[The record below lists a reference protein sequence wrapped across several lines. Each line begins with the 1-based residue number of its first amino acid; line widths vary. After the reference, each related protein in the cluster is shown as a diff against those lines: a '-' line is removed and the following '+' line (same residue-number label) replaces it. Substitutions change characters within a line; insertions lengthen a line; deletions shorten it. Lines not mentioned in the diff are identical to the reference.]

1 MTRGDDGMND
11 HSATGET
18 GQVATGSPVLEVT
31 NLRTYLYTRWG
42 VTKAVDGVS
51 LQLNAGETLGVVG
64 ESGSGKSML
73 ALSLVRLTPEPAGRI
88 VGGKVMLNGRDLL
101 SLSDRQMRGVRGRE
115 ISMILQDPQQSLNP
129 VFTVGNQIEEA
140 IRVHDREIGH
150 ADARERSIAALK
162 TVRVPAP
169 ERRLSSFPH
178 QLSGGMKQ
186 RIVGA
191 IAMAY
196 RPQVLIADEPSTS
209 LDVTIQAQFL
219 RLLKDLQQ
227 RTGVGIMLITHDFG
241 VVAEACDRVAVMYAG
256 RVVEQGPVDEIFDRP
271 QHPYTRA
278 LLDSRP
284 RADLRATRLKSIDG
298 SPPSLNNLPVGCRF
312 VDRCAYS
319 IDRCSVEYPPMF
331 RLTDNHSAACW
342 RAKEAPWETR

>member
-1 MTRGDDGMND
+1 MTGIRLGDKHGRDDVNKP
-11 HSATGET
+11 A
-18 GQVATGSPVLEVT
+18 ARGSPVLEVS

-42 VTKAVDGVS
+42 ITKAVDGVS
-51 LQLNAGETLGVVG
+51 LSLNAGETLGVVG

-73 ALSLVRLTPEPAGRI
+73 ALSLVRLTPEPAARI
-88 VGGKVMLNGRDLL
+88 VGGQVMVNGRDLL
-101 SLSDRQMRGVRGRE
+101 SLSDKQMRLVRGKE

-140 IRVHDREIGH
+140 FKVHDRGVGNVE
-150 ADARERSIAALK
+150 ARSKSIEALK
-162 TVRVPAP
+162 SVRVPAP
-169 ERRLSSFPH
+169 ERRLSNFPH

-196 RPQVLIADEPSTS
+196 QPQVLIADEPTTA

-219 RLLKDLQQ
+219 RLLKDLQR

-256 RVVEQGPVDEIFDRP
+256 RVVEQGPVEDIFDRP
-271 QHPYTRA
+271 RHPYTRA

-284 RADLRATRLKSIDG
+284 RSDLRAARLKSIGG
-298 SPPSLNNLPVGCRF
+298 SPPSLNDLPMGCRF
-312 VDRCAYS
+312 AERCTYVLDHCIA
-319 IDRCSVEYPPMF
+319 EYPPVF
-331 RLTDNHSAACW
+331 HVNDNHTAACW
-342 RAKEAPWETR
+342 RTKEAPWEIR